1 MQYTLPD
8 GTLLVPAH
16 NKHMTGAGV
25 VNPNVV
31 GINAMEAPAAPAAV
45 PQQAVASIISAP
57 VETAVA
63 PAAPQVV
70 TMQVQPVQAPAPSFL
85 TPAAVPAA
93 VPAVPAPAPAQPSAQ
108 APAPV
113 APNPAPAATF
123 GPGADAGTD
132 PEKEALRKEIEGFKN
147 KRNLEVNQLVAQAVG
162 TPENKA
168 VLDSWISQSMTG
180 YEQRVLNEIMANGSI
195 AEVQDALNTVIT
207 KYNSAANTA
216 TPAPGVANTANV
228 TTPGYVSTP
237 AATSVSS
244 PLSAA
249 EYEYIMLNDQQ
260 YKTNPTYAA
269 QVDQRRLA
277 GLAAERNKA
286 SQMPRKF

>member
-16 NKHMTGAGV
+16 SKHMTGAGV

-45 PQQAVASIISAP
+45 PQQAVAPIISAP
-57 VETAVA
+57 AETAAVPA
-63 PAAPQVV
+63 PHVV
-70 TMQVQPVQAPAPSFL
+70 TMQVQPVQAPVPSFL

-93 VPAVPAPAPAQPSAQ
+93 APAVPAPAPVQTPTQ

-123 GPGADAGTD
+123 GPGADVGTD

-168 VLDSWISQSMTG
+168 VLDSWISQNMTG

-216 TPAPGVANTANV
+216 APAPGVANTANV
-228 TTPGYVSTP
+228 ATPGYVSTP
-237 AATSVSS
+237 AVNGASS

>member
-31 GINAMEAPAAPAAV
+31 GINAMEAPAAPAVV
-45 PQQAVASIISAP
+45 PQQAVAPIISAP
-57 VETAVA
+57 AETAAVPA
-63 PAAPQVV
+63 PRVV

-85 TPAAVPAA
+85 TPAAA
-93 VPAVPAPAPAQPSAQ
+93 PAVPAPAPVQTSTP

-123 GPGADAGTD
+123 GPGADVGTD

-168 VLDSWISQSMTG
+168 VLDSWISQNMTG

-207 KYNSAANTA
+207 KYNSAANTTA
-216 TPAPGVANTANV
+216 PAPGAANTANV
-228 TTPGYVSTP
+228 AASGYVSTP

-277 GLAAERNKA
+277 GLATERNKA
-286 SQMPRKF
+286 SQVPRKF

>member
-57 VETAVA
+57 VETAAV
-63 PAAPQVV
+63 PAAQVV

-85 TPAAVPAA
+85 TPAAVPA
-93 VPAVPAPAPAQPSAQ
+93 VPAPAPVQPSAQ

-123 GPGADAGTD
+123 GPVADVGTD

-207 KYNSAANTA
+207 KYNSVANTA
-216 TPAPGVANTANV
+216 APTPGGTNTANV

-237 AATSVSS
+237 AVTSVSS

-277 GLAAERNKA
+277 GLATERNKA

>member
-57 VETAVA
+57 VETAAV
-63 PAAPQVV
+63 PAPQVV

-85 TPAAVPAA
+85 APAAVPAA
-93 VPAVPAPAPAQPSAQ
+93 ALAPTPAQTSAQ

-123 GPGADAGTD
+123 GPVADVGTD

-207 KYNSAANTA
+207 KYNSVANTA
-216 TPAPGVANTANV
+216 APAPGGANTANV

-237 AATSVSS
+237 AVTSVSS

-277 GLAAERNKA
+277 GLATERNKA

>member
-45 PQQAVASIISAP
+45 PQQAVAPIISAP
-57 VETAVA
+57 VETAAV
-63 PAAPQVV
+63 PASQVV
-70 TMQVQPVQAPAPSFL
+70 TMQVQPVQAPVPSFL

-93 VPAVPAPAPAQPSAQ
+93 PAPAPVQTSTQ

-113 APNPAPAATF
+113 APNPAPNPAPAATF
-123 GPGADAGTD
+123 GPVADAGTD

-168 VLDSWISQSMTG
+168 VLDSWISQNMTG

-207 KYNSAANTA
+207 KYNSVANTA
-216 TPAPGVANTANV
+216 APAPGVANTANS

-237 AATSVSS
+237 AVTSAST

-260 YKTNPTYAA
+260 YKTNPAYAA

>member
-45 PQQAVASIISAP
+45 PQQAVAPIISAP
-57 VETAVA
+57 AEAAAV
-63 PAAPQVV
+63 PAAQVV

-85 TPAAVPAA
+85 TPAVPAA
-93 VPAVPAPAPAQPSAQ
+93 VPAAVSVPAPVQTS

-123 GPGADAGTD
+123 GPGADVGTD
-132 PEKEALRKEIEGFKN
+132 PEKEALRKEIEGLKN

-168 VLDSWISQSMTG
+168 VLDSWVSQNMTG
-180 YEQRVLNEIMANGSI
+180 YEQKVLNEIMANGSI

-216 TPAPGVANTANV
+216 APGAANTASV
-228 TTPGYVSTP
+228 AASGYVSTP

-249 EYEYIMLNDQQ
+249 EYEHIMLNDQQ